1 MIPRWG
7 LVERFD
13 TAEFEQH
20 AEPRRGPS
28 IAALR
33 ATLIATI
40 AVLGLAALVHMV
52 RYVLLIVN
60 RDVLLNPAV
69 AWLATWFGVLVSAA
83 ALFLVFATFVLLTNW
98 LIARRAAAFKHVR
111 RQEHRPLWA
120 LRAGCLVPFVNLAWA
135 PVFVLELAS
144 AEDALARLRRPI
156 TVWWVVWVLSTAVSV
171 FSIATSFTRD
181 AQGIADNTVST
192 IVAYL
197 IAMATMVLV
206 GRVLLGFERR
216 PVEKPAKR
224 WVIVSDESPREKPN
238 PAFRLSPKARTRQH
252 SRMNSGDAE
261 AGQGLGGHPFVVAH
275 RGASA
280 DRPEHTLA
288 AYELALQEGAD
299 GVECDVRLTKDGH
312 LVCVHDRRV
321 DRTSNGTGLVSEM
334 SLAQLKALD
343 YGSWHASW
351 RADGSQGD
359 TGLLTLD
366 DLVSLV
372 LDWHRPVKIFV
383 ETKHPV
389 RYGALVESKVLALL
403 HRYGIASPASADLSR
418 AVVMSFSAAAV
429 WRIRRAAPMLPTVL
443 LGETSRYLG
452 GSAATTVGATAVGPS
467 IATLREHPEL
477 VDRAAAQ
484 GRALY
489 CWTVDHYEDVRYCR
503 ELGVAWVAT
512 NHPGRTKDWLQNG
525 LTGAG
530 LD

>member
-1 MIPRWG
+1 
-7 LVERFD
+7 
-13 TAEFEQH
+13 
-20 AEPRRGPS
+20 
-28 IAALR
+28 
-33 ATLIATI
+33 
-40 AVLGLAALVHMV
+40 
-52 RYVLLIVN
+52 
-60 RDVLLNPAV
+60 
-69 AWLATWFGVLVSAA
+69 
-83 ALFLVFATFVLLTNW
+83 
-98 LIARRAAAFKHVR
+98 
-111 RQEHRPLWA
+111 
-120 LRAGCLVPFVNLAWA
+120 
-135 PVFVLELAS
+135 
-144 AEDALARLRRPI
+144 
-156 TVWWVVWVLSTAVSV
+156 
-171 FSIATSFTRD
+171 
-181 AQGIADNTVST
+181 
-192 IVAYL
+192 
-197 IAMATMVLV
+197 
-206 GRVLLGFERR
+206 
-216 PVEKPAKR
+216 
-224 WVIVSDESPREKPN
+224 
-238 PAFRLSPKARTRQH
+238 
-252 SRMNSGDAE
+252 MNSGDTG
-261 AGQGLGGHPFVVAH
+261 AGEDLDGHPFVVAH

-280 DRPEHTLA
+280 ARPEHTLA

-312 LVCVHDRRV
+312 LVCVARPSRRPHLQRH
-321 DRTSNGTGLVSEM
+321 RTGQRNARWPSSRSWTTGHGTPVGGRRL
-334 SLAQLKALD
+334 
-343 YGSWHASW
+343 
-351 RADGSQGD
+351 QGD

-372 LDWHRPVKIFV
+372 LDWNRPVKLFV

-403 HRYGIASPASADLSR
+403 HRYGIASPPSADLSR

-503 ELGVAWVAT
+503 EVGVAWVAT

-530 LD
+530 RD